1 MASNP
6 SVLTKLASA
15 LNRQD
20 DVPNQELA
28 QELADT
34 GNAAAVQELVTNLD
48 NPRKDIQSDCIKTLY
63 ELGYRKPELI
73 ASYMP
78 EFVRLLRSRNNRL
91 VWGGMIALGT
101 IAPLKAADI
110 WPHLDIIISV
120 TESGS
125 VITQD
130 WGMRVLAAVAAA
142 DKAYEQRAF
151 PLLKKY
157 LETCRPKEVA
167 AYAESILVAVNA
179 DNSGEIRAI
188 LEKRLPALRDAQVK
202 RVEKV
207 LRQLEKLGGV

>member
-1 MASNP
+1 MPPFCQKIDSRPHVLICLVVRTGSTSHKEGKMASNP

-34 GNAAAVQELVTNLD
+34 GNAAGIQELIANLG
-48 NPRKDIQSDCIKTLY
+48 NPQKDIQSDCIKTLY

-73 ASYMP
+73 ASYVP
-78 EFVRLLRSRNNRL
+78 EFVKLLRSRNNRL

-120 TESGS
+120 TES
-125 VITQD
+125 
-130 WGMRVLAAVAAA
+130 
-142 DKAYEQRAF
+142 
-151 PLLKKY
+151 
-157 LETCRPKEVA
+157 
-167 AYAESILVAVNA
+167 
-179 DNSGEIRAI
+179 
-188 LEKRLPALRDAQVK
+188 
-202 RVEKV
+202 
-207 LRQLEKLGGV
+207 